1 MRNNKNVYKVRNDK
15 DIFLMLKVE
24 KEKKKPA
31 CIFWYLC
38 VYVLIHSFLVFP
50 LYMFFVYTPLD
61 HKTCDLFWLFALF
74 TFALLTLFIHLS
86 ILSPNPKLNPMTQKC
101 FLCTYLLSQRSKRK
115 KKKIACQ
122 QVKKQWQMTQPKN
135 IIWFILSKWVIFIF
149 F

>member
-1 MRNNKNVYKVRNDK
+1 MKKK
-15 DIFLMLKVE
+15 
-24 KEKKKPA
+24 KKKPA

-50 LYMFFVYTPLD
+50 LYMFFVYTPLV

-115 KKKIACQ
+115 KKKNCLQTGKETVANDPTKKHHLVHSLQMSHFHIFLNSCPHQTIKFVSHYCQ
-122 QVKKQWQMTQPKN
+122 D
-135 IIWFILSKWVIFIF
+135 L
-149 F
+149 